1 MTFSWN
7 STHTALVCA
16 TAITITAIQAHLSL
30 IDVSL
35 VVAPILAYAGIRE
48 AKRLK

>member
-16 TAITITAIQAHLSL
+16 TAITITAITAHLPL
-30 IDVSL
+30 VDVAL
-35 VVAPILAYAGIRE
+35 VVAPILAYAGLRE
-48 AKRLK
+48 AKRI